1 VFQHRLK
8 DFGIRIAVVIW
19 QQRLSGGHD
28 TLCDSIME
36 IGMKLP
42 CELAAA
48 GQFRCVANASQPEL
62 SGAKP
67 GILSLFSLSK
77 QKKTKR

>member
-1 VFQHRLK
+1 
-8 DFGIRIAVVIW
+8 
-19 QQRLSGGHD
+19 
-28 TLCDSIME
+28 ME

-77 QKKTKR
+77 QKKKKGRYK